1 MPAPHRRL
9 PSLRHWQHR
18 EPPDAPI
25 GCWTPVCKAGYRAKR
40 LEFIAEDGLADAVFF
55 CGRHILS
62 ATHTHDTPHSTDHSD
77 DSSLAKVLYSL
88 FKVPVS
94 LKCTLRFIKLNPY
107 QIPTRMYI
115 YMSLRHSVAVHVLL
129 NTVCALPCNQPEQL
143 PLTPSHGVAQDRPP
157 PHGSESGVPAR
168 RLG

>member
-25 GCWTPVCKAGYRAKR
+25 GCWTPVCKAGYRAER

-55 CGRHILS
+55 ADVTSPLR
-62 ATHTHDTPHSTDHSD
+62 HTHLHTLHID